1 MMDSSSSPAIEQ
13 IDYDANY
20 ILGLIGGGVAM
31 LVGAALWGA
40 ITYFT
45 QYQIGYMSIGLGFLV
60 GIAFRFF
67 GKGHS
72 LIFGLSSAVLSLI
85 GCVLGNFL
93 FYVGAIARE
102 ESTSFIEVL
111 FFLITNP
118 FSVIELFTIAFD
130 FRDLLFYA
138 LAAYVGFRVALDNSP
153 SKPQAQVQQ

>member
-1 MMDSSSSPAIEQ
+1 MIDSSSSAIEQ
-13 IDYDANY
+13 VDYDSNY
-20 ILGLIGGGVAM
+20 ILGLIAGGVAM

-60 GIAFRFF
+60 GFAVRFF

-93 FYVGAIARE
+93 FYVGAISRE
-102 ESTSFIEVL
+102 ENASFLEVF

-118 FSVIELFTIAFD
+118 FSIVELFTLAFD
-130 FRDLLFYA
+130 VRDLLFYA
-138 LAAYVGFRVALDNSP
+138 LAAYAGFRVALDTP
-153 SKPQAQVQQ
+153 KTKPTQISN

>member
-1 MMDSSSSPAIEQ
+1 MIDSSSPTIEQ
-13 IDYDANY
+13 IDYDSNY
-20 ILGLIGGGVAM
+20 ILGLIAGGVAM
-31 LVGAALWGA
+31 LVGAVIWGA

-45 QYQIGYMSIGLGFLV
+45 EYQIGYMSIGLGFLV

-72 LIFGLSSAVLSLI
+72 LMFGLSSAVLSLI

-102 ESTSFIEVL
+102 QATSYLEVL
-111 FFLITNP
+111 FYLITNP
-118 FSVIELFTIAFD
+118 FAVIELFTLAFD

-138 LAAYVGFRVALDNSP
+138 LAAYVGFRVALDKSQ
-153 SKPQAQVQQ
+153 PQPTQPQQ